1 MLDPSP
7 VGFSRPT
14 VHSSRLFDGDFEL
27 ASLCPRLMGDEAEQ
41 TDEEANC
48 EETCARKAGLQP
60 TGSAHPAS
68 SSYKPPPPIPFTL
81 STLDNFWGGL
91 GEKSQG

>member
-14 VHSSRLFDGDFEL
+14 VHSSKLFDGDFEL

-60 TGSAHPAS
+60 TGSGAS
-68 SSYKPPPPIPFTL
+68 SEQLLQTASTNSLY
-81 STLDNFWGGL
+81 TLDT
-91 GEKSQG
+91 